1 MGKTKV
7 CTGAVME
14 SLLTLAAS
22 HPTRTYSA
30 GEILIG
36 QGFAGGDLFIL
47 ESGQLSVERDGVRI
61 ATIATPGS
69 LIGEMSV
76 VLGTLSSAT
85 VRAEKPSTL
94 RVIHDARQY
103 LQTDPALTFRVAWL
117 MANRL
122 DATSAYLVQ
131 LTRDHADK
139 PESGLLGR
147 ILSSLHSPD
156 HARYS
161 TVTRSDMFG
170 DTPSA

>member
-1 MGKTKV
+1 
-7 CTGAVME
+7 ME

-22 HPTRTYSA
+22 HPSRLFAT

-36 QGFAGGDLFIL
+36 QGYQGGDLFIL

-76 VLGTLSSAT
+76 VLGTANSAT
-85 VRAEKPSTL
+85 VQAEKPTTV
-94 RVIHDARQY
+94 RVIRDARQY
-103 LQTDPALTFRVAWL
+103 LRTDPELTFRVAWL

-131 LTRDHADK
+131 LTKDHAGK
-139 PESGLLGR
+139 PEGGLLGR
-147 ILSSLHSPD
+147 ILSTLNSPD
-156 HARYS
+156 DKRYA
-161 TVTRSDMFG
+161 TVSRGDMFG
-170 DTPSA
+170 DTPNA